1 MYTQDEKT
9 SDLILEEFADF
20 GVRLTL
26 EDVLT
31 QCTPHP
37 VTGELIN
44 CVDTFSPT
52 DLTGATF
59 AADVVDTL
67 EDSGVVLGSFNFT
80 VVGDPSAGVVDM
92 TMSSATIDTISAVGG
107 VRDKYDKRLRLVGYY
122 DVVITNGGVATRIF
136 QGRILVS
143 DGATA

>member
-20 GVRLTL
+20 GIRLTL

-37 VTGELIN
+37 VTGEPIN
-44 CVDTFSPT
+44 CVDTFTPT

-59 AADVVDTL
+59 SADVVDSL

-80 VVGDPSAGVVDM
+80 VVGDPAAGVVDM
-92 TMSSATIDTISAVGG
+92 TMASAVIDTISAAGG
-107 VRDKYDKRLRLVGYY
+107 TRDKYDRRLRHVGYF
-122 DVVITNGGVATRIF
+122 DVVIDNGSAVTRIF

>member
-20 GVRLTL
+20 GIRLTL
-26 EDVLT
+26 EDVET

-37 VTGELIN
+37 VTGDPTN
-44 CVDTFSPT
+44 CVDTYSPT

-59 AADVVDTL
+59 SADVVDTL

-80 VVGDPSAGVVDM
+80 VVGDPSAGVIDM
-92 TMSSATIDTISAVGG
+92 TMSSATIDTISAAGG
-107 VRDKYDKRLRLVGYY
+107 TRDKYDKRLRHVGYY
-122 DVVITNGGVATRIF
+122 DVVIENGGVTTRIF